1 MISRSKRLGEV
12 LEDIRVST
20 HRTSSKTLRAIVRQG
35 GENEIT
41 KEVILNRLTNWASA
55 VHTTEGLG
63 FSKGTKRTVGVEE
76 VAAIFTDTR
85 SPVGRETTKSLLH
98 QVKVLEVL
106 MGVVQETASSKLVNN
121 AAHRPHVSR
130 EHPTKAED
138 NFRRAVVAG
147 GDDGRA
153 GVVLIATASEIADA
167 DAAGQ
172 LGDSAASHGIRDEFG
187 RLKEAVL
194 RLQIGV
200 HEAESGVHEVQTAR
214 HVEDNFSQVAVG
226 EGAVFLEVI

>member
-12 LEDIRVST
+12 LENIRVSA
-20 HRTSSKTLRAIVRQG
+20 HRTSSETLRAIVRQG
-35 GENEIT
+35 RENKIT

-63 FSKGTKRTVGVEE
+63 FSEGAKRTISVEKI
-76 VAAIFTDTR
+76 AAIFTDTR
-85 SPVGRETTKSLLH
+85 SPVGGETTKSLLH

-106 MGVVQETASSKLVNN
+106 MGIVQETASRKLVND
-121 AAHRPHVSR
+121 ASHGPHISR
-130 EHPTKAED
+130 EHPTEPED
-138 NFRRAVVAG
+138 NFGRAIVTRR
-147 GDDGRA
+147 DDGGT
-153 GVVLIATASEIADA
+153 GVVLITAASEIADA

-200 HEAESGVHEVQTAR
+200 HEAESGVHEIQPAG

-226 EGAVFLEVI
+226 EGAVFLEMI